1 MREEVIA
8 SIINFIT
15 SDLGYPV
22 ELDEK
27 SSLANDAGLD
37 SLDAIDLM
45 GYVERTYD
53 VEVTDGELS
62 ILKEP
67 IGSIAD
73 FICKKLEK

>member
-37 SLDAIDLM
+37 SLDAVDLM

-53 VEVTDGELS
+53 VEVTDEDLS

-67 IGSIAD
+67 I
-73 FICKKLEK
+73 

>member
-1 MREEVIA
+1 MRETSMAILKH
-8 SIINFIT
+8 SCIIEEEILIT
-15 SDLGYPV
+15 M
-22 ELDEK
+22 
-27 SSLANDAGLD
+27 NIGLD
-37 SLDAIDLM
+37 SLDAVDLM

-53 VEVTDGELS
+53 VEVTDEELS

>member
-37 SLDAIDLM
+37 SLDAVDLM

-53 VEVTDGELS
+53 VEVTDEELS
-62 ILKEP
+62 VLKEP
-67 IGSIAD
+67 IGRIAD
-73 FICKKLEK
+73 FISSKIRK